1 MHEAERELGA
11 HELGA
16 AESKVLHPLHNASSD
31 HETGNAASLGPEGI
45 LPSIH
50 EVGYT
55 HTSEGILPSIHEVG
69 CTHTHTHKH
78 TPHTHTNTHTY
89 RNAFCLRCMTWFRTV
104 LELNLCMYGCISPTT
119 CR

>member
-55 HTSEGILPSIHEVG
+55 HTRRKAFCLLYMRLDV
-69 CTHTHTHKH
+69 HT
-78 TPHTHTNTHTY
+78 HTHTNTHHTHTQTHIHIGMHF
-89 RNAFCLRCMTWFRTV
+89 ACDA
-104 LELNLCMYGCISPTT
+104 
-119 CR
+119 